1 MLFLLLFLGYHRSY
15 SNSVYSLLGIV
26 RVNSFFLKYLYSR
39 ALFSRLSLFNFQ
51 GPSLPALADSL
62 YILSHLF
69 ALVKYFFHFFQKYF
83 FKSFSVTAAL
93 ADSLIILLHTSP
105 FVNTFFDIFFVFMFR
120 IQRARF
126 SVRVLY
132 KLYNSI
138 DIGHKKRGAISSPLI
153 SNLLFISFFY
163 M

>member
-105 FVNTFFDIFFVFMFR
+105 FVNTFFDIFFVLSF
-120 IQRARF
+120 
-126 SVRVLY
+126 
-132 KLYNSI
+132 
-138 DIGHKKRGAISSPLI
+138 
-153 SNLLFISFFY
+153 LLFLSIIFIQFVHIQQQIAKELQVTRISILS
-163 M
+163 